1 MLLSAF
7 NELPIYQNKMLVYSL
22 FETMDTFLDVSIL
35 TLPS

>member
-7 NELPIYQNKMLVYSL
+7 NELPIYQNKMLVCSL